1 MSYQDGISRRQFVRI
16 SSGVAIAGAFAGLA
30 GCSSGSGSG
39 SASTSASA
47 EASGSASAN
56 ASASESASAS
66 ASAAS
71 SAAAATQTVTDL
83 KGATVE
89 VPVEIN
95 KIADLW
101 HAHNQVVLML
111 GAGDKLVGTTENF
124 KNMPWSA
131 IVYPRLPE
139 VETLVVGSGAGEV
152 NYEEALKLEPD
163 VVFASDD
170 EVTETARKQGLAALN
185 VGFIDYQGLRDNV
198 NLTAKVLGGDAI
210 DIAKEWEGLLDDNI
224 ALVADRMKDVT
235 GKKKRILH
243 IANANDFTMVD
254 GPKTI
259 VEEWIKLAG
268 GEIAIDKEGNRL
280 EVTAEEILNSD
291 PDVVIIGN
299 AGPEDVERFKADEAF
314 AGLRAIQEGNVFA
327 NPSGVFPWDRYSG
340 EGALQVLWAAKQL
353 NPDLFK
359 DIDMVQETK
368 DFYMQFYGCKLT
380 DEQANMILA
389 GERPK

>member
-1 MSYQDGISRRQFVRI
+1 MMRQRMKEERMSYQDGISRRQFVKI

-30 GCSSGSGSG
+30 GCSNGSGSG
-39 SASTSASA
+39 SASTSSSA
-47 EASGSASAN
+47 G
-56 ASASESASAS
+56 ASESASAS
-66 ASAAS
+66 ASAS
-71 SAAAATQTVTDL
+71 SAATATQTVTDL

-89 VPVEIN
+89 VPVEVN
-95 KIADLW
+95 RIADLW

-152 NYEEALKLEPD
+152 NYEEALNLQPD
-163 VVFASDD
+163 IVFASDD
-170 EVTETARKQGLAALN
+170 EVTETARKQGLAAVN
-185 VGFIDYQGLRDNV
+185 VGFVDYQGLRDNV
-198 NLTAKVLGGDAI
+198 NLTAKILGGDAI
-210 DIAKEWEGLLDDNI
+210 DIAREWEALLDENI
-224 ALVADRMKDVT
+224 ALVADRMKNAA

-314 AGLRAIQEGNVFA
+314 AGLRAIQEGNVYA

-340 EGALQVLWAAKQL
+340 EEALQVLWAAKQL
-353 NPDLFK
+353 NPELFE
-359 DIDMVQETK
+359 DIDMVKQTK